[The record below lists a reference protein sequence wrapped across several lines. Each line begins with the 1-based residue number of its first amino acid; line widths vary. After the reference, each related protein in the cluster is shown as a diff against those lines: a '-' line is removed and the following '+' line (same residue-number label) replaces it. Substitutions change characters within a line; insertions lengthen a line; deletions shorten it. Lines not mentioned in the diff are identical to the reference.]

1 MIRPKSETP
10 AGAVARESEINF
22 AGAGF
27 KDQSTAK
34 ERGNH
39 APEQKRA
46 IFAAICEEHGLT
58 PGQIAGVD
66 PSTYG
71 MNRDEILAHAHQLQ
85 TLHGWQD
92 WEIQARL
99 TDPRTVTA

>member
-1 MIRPKSETP
+1 MTQHKKECPSGETGALTKSL
-10 AGAVARESEINF
+10 AG
-22 AGAGF
+22 
-27 KDQSTAK
+27 DLPQSN
-34 ERGNH
+34 ERRSNT
-39 APEQKRA
+39 QTLRQRRA
-46 IFAAICEEHGLT
+46 QLITWCEEHGKQ
-58 PGQIAGVD
+58 PGEVAGVD

-99 TDPRTVTA
+99 TNPKLVAA